1 MEMRSLSMNTTMMI
15 MIFMGRKARK
25 RRRRRAKI
33 NNHILINTVT
43 MREELL
49 NNRNITLDQNITH
62 SRDSTEIDGNNIS
75 SHDLMRRSR
84 SATVPS

>member
-43 MREELL
+43 TREELL
-49 NNRNITLDQNITH
+49 NNRNISLAQNTIH
-62 SRDSTEIDGNNIS
+62 SRDSTEIDGSNIS